1 MKAKDRLGDG
11 SPNRPGLRRSIRDP
25 SVRPKPRQALRNFDQ
40 FPIEEAAQTGAICA
54 TFFDR
59 SFPSTALHLPAFLD
73 KGMSG
78 VYIIPHVEITP
89 DAKGKTSESERKMN
103 MKKYQ
108 IGIVALVLLAAVSL
122 GLAQGGKDKAKQA
135 QAATGKSEQ
144 SHTMITPND
153 VKWGPAPPALPAGA
167 QMAVLSGDP
176 SKAEPFTIRLK
187 APDGYKIM
195 PHWHP
200 TDENVT
206 VLEGTFAMGVGEKF
220 EIGRASCRE

>member
-1 MKAKDRLGDG
+1 
-11 SPNRPGLRRSIRDP
+11 
-25 SVRPKPRQALRNFDQ
+25 
-40 FPIEEAAQTGAICA
+40 
-54 TFFDR
+54 
-59 SFPSTALHLPAFLD
+59 
-73 KGMSG
+73 
-78 VYIIPHVEITP
+78 
-89 DAKGKTSESERKMN
+89 

-122 GLAQGGKDKAKQA
+122 GLAQGGKDKAMKS

-144 SHTMITPND
+144 PHTMITPND

-167 QMAVLSGDP
+167 QIAVLSGDP

-206 VLEGTFAMGVGEKF
+206 VLEGTFVMGVGEKF
-220 EIGRASCRE
+220 DEAAAHGMPVGSFVRMPKGTRHFAMAKGETVVQAHAIGPFVINYVNPNDDPRKQAKK

>member
-1 MKAKDRLGDG
+1 MVF
-11 SPNRPGLRRSIRDP
+11 
-25 SVRPKPRQALRNFDQ
+25 SV
-40 FPIEEAAQTGAICA
+40 
-54 TFFDR
+54 
-59 SFPSTALHLPAFLD
+59 FLD

-78 VYIIPHVEITP
+78 VYIIPRIVINP
-89 DAKGKTSESERKMN
+89 DAKGKTSERKMN
-103 MKKYQ
+103 MKKYR
-108 IGIVALVLLAAVSL
+108 ISIVVPVLLAAASL
-122 GLAQGGKDKAKQA
+122 SLAQGDKDKVKKTH
-135 QAATGKSEQ
+135 AATGKAQQ

-167 QMAVLSGDP
+167 QMAILSGDP
-176 SKAEPFTIRLK
+176 SKAELFTIRLK

-220 EIGRASCRE
+220 DEAAAHEMPVGSFVRMPKGTRHYARAKGETVVQVHAIGPFVINYVNPNDDPRKQAKK

>member
-1 MKAKDRLGDG
+1 MNAEPGGGD
-11 SPNRPGLRRSIRDP
+11 PDQIRERVDTNLL
-25 SVRPKPRQALRNFDQ
+25 AELF
-40 FPIEEAAQTGAICA
+40 
-54 TFFDR
+54 
-59 SFPSTALHLPAFLD
+59 PAFLD
-73 KGMSG
+73 KGMSE
-78 VYIIPHVEITP
+78 VYIIPRIEIIP
-89 DAKGKTSESERKMN
+89 DAQGKTSESDRKMN
-103 MKKYQ
+103 MKKYR
-108 IGIVALVLLAAVSL
+108 IGIVILVLLAAVTL
-122 GLAQGGKDKAKQA
+122 GLAQGGKDKAKKS
-135 QAATGKSEQ
+135 QAATGKAEQ

-167 QMAVLSGDP
+167 QIAVLSGDP

-220 EIGRASCRE
+220 DEAAAHAMPV